1 MLKRVKRLLPVVQMA
16 EETERN
22 AAAKLAKTQHQLM
35 HAQSQLQGLEQY
47 RGDYQDQW
55 QKQGQM
61 GVSGE
66 WLMNYQRFLSQLE
79 TAIEQQ
85 RNSIKWHQQNVDK
98 ARDLWQTAYTRLEG
112 LRKLVQRYQQQAQ
125 QLANKIE
132 QKDMDEIA
140 QRLGLN
146 RQRHE

>member
-16 EETERN
+16 EDAERD
-22 AAAKLAKTQHQLM
+22 AAGKLAKTQQQLM
-35 HAQSQLQGLEQY
+35 QAESQLQGLEQY
-47 RGDYQDQW
+47 RGDYQQQW

-98 ARDLWQTAYTRLEG
+98 SRDLWQKAYARLEG
-112 LRKLVQRYQQQAQ
+112 LRKLVQRYQEQAL

-132 QKDMDEIA
+132 QKEMDEIA
-140 QRLGLN
+140 QRLGLV
-146 RQRHE
+146 RRRHE

>member
-16 EETERN
+16 EETERD

-35 HAQSQLQGLEQY
+35 HAQSKLQGLEQY

>member
-22 AAAKLAKTQHQLM
+22 AAAKLAKTQQQLM

-140 QRLGLN
+140 QRLGSI

>member
-16 EETERN
+16 EEAERD
-22 AAAKLAKTQHQLM
+22 AAAKLAKTQHQLI

>member
-1 MLKRVKRLLPVVQMA
+1 MLKRVKRLRPVVQKA
-16 EETERN
+16 EEAERD
-22 AAAKLAKTQHQLM
+22 AAAKLARTQHQLM
-35 HAQSQLQGLEQY
+35 HAQAQLQGLEQY

-55 QKQGQM
+55 QKQGPM

>member
-16 EETERN
+16 EETERD